1 MSLSKDHAQNH
12 LVAKAMCCSLDMIE
26 KSFKKLDLFPE
37 ARWLSRV
44 FVSDC
49 MPRGREIAE
58 RTDRAGLFEAASSGE
73 LMGLFNLPSDGVAIP
88 IPIRSRESDSS
99 HTPKMQTRRRL
110 RHSLSG
116 ARIGEAG
123 MTNGRGRSLHHV
135 QSSTLCLISS
145 YRYCSCVAGPGS
157 F

>member
-26 KSFKKLDLFPE
+26 NSFNKLDYFPE
-37 ARWLSRV
+37 ARWLSRG

-73 LMGLFNLPSDGVAIP
+73 LMGLFNLPSEWPFPFPFGAESRTAAIHPRCRRSQVA
-88 IPIRSRESDSS
+88 
-99 HTPKMQTRRRL
+99 TLAL
-110 RHSLSG
+110 RQEQG
-116 ARIGEAG
+116 
-123 MTNGRGRSLHHV
+123 
-135 QSSTLCLISS
+135 
-145 YRYCSCVAGPGS
+145 
-157 F
+157 